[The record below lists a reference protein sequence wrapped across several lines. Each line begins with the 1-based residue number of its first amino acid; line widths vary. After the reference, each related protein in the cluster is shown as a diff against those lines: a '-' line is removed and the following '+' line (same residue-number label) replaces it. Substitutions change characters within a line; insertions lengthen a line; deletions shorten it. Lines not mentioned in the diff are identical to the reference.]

1 MVIPHFQY
9 LKSLGSETQLPSKAL
24 DIVLLSLNI
33 CKDEYLPKRIN
44 VISYGLSPKWDVTPV
59 RCRKYLKNNK
69 DDSSPLG
76 SYHLM
81 GRTDA
86 SKYNPTWQTHERAK
100 CPGNRGSGHALGR
113 LHWTHATRLAPR
125 NGGDFPPL
133 KADLHP

>member
-59 RCRKYLKNNK
+59 RCRKYMKNNK

-100 CPGNRGSGHALGR
+100 CPGNRALVMPWEGSTGPMQLGW
-113 LHWTHATRLAPR
+113 LPGMVETSLP
-125 NGGDFPPL
+125 
-133 KADLHP
+133 